1 MKFTTT
7 TLLFA
12 VATVATVSA
21 ETWKIT
27 NLDKGARE
35 NLCALQVSTCQN
47 NCGGPDQA
55 PMAFCNTTTMAWGC
69 GCLKKTPDFETWN
82 WPIPAA
88 DCSGSNKVC
97 TSNCNGGS
105 GDRSSCFT
113 SCQDTHK
120 CNTEDAPVSYTET
133 SDPDTAPKYVGPAVS
148 YKGDKLGDLNDGN
161 DRSNLA
167 ASDDDNESE
176 SDDSSNDE
184 DKSDDDKS
192 DDDKNSK
199 DSKSSDAASVFKNAG
214 LALVAAAAAAISF

>member
-1 MKFTTT
+1 MKFTVS

-12 VATVATVSA
+12 AAAAAAVSTVSA

-27 NLDKGARE
+27 NEDSGSRQ

-88 DCSGSNKVC
+88 DCKGSNDVC
-97 TSNCNGGS
+97 VNNCNGQS
-105 GDRSSCFT
+105 GDRSKCFI

-133 SDPDTAPKYVGPAVS
+133 DDTSTEPRYVGPAVS

-161 DRSNLA
+161 DRSNLV
-167 ASDDDNESE
+167 ASEDESSSN
-176 SDDSSNDE
+176 SDDSSSKE
-184 DKSDDDKS
+184 GETDKE
-192 DDDKNSK
+192 K
-199 DSKSSDAASVFKNAG
+199 DSKNSDATSVFKTAS
-214 LALVAAAAAAISF
+214 LALAAVVFAAVSI